1 MALMNRKLWG
11 EMETVFLAPDA
22 RYTYLSASLVREI
35 ASLGGDVSALV
46 PAVVLESLNRK
57 FPPAT

>member
-1 MALMNRKLWG
+1 
-11 EMETVFLAPDA
+11 METVFLAPDA

-35 ASLGGDVSALV
+35 ASLGGDVRALV

-57 FPPAT
+57 FPPTS